1 MASHSS
7 ISNKVVIAAVA
18 TLTLCAFGRV
28 VGHGWLQFDDP
39 LHVTDN
45 PHFLPLTWSS
55 LCNFWLRPYEFL
67 FIPVSYMIFGAEC
80 VGSRL
85 MTGRAMVCA
94 GRRHRGRHSCLP
106 ASR

>member
-1 MASHSS
+1 MAFHFS
-7 ISNKVVIAAVA
+7 IPNKAVIVAVA

-55 LCNFWLRPYEFL
+55 LCNFSLRPYEL
-67 FIPVSYMIFGAEC
+67 LYIPVSYMIFAAEC

-85 MTGRAMVCA
+85 MTG
-94 GRRHRGRHSCLP
+94 GGS
-106 ASR
+106 